1 MVRPKTPPGIPTREQ
16 VLDFIQSSD
25 TPAGKREIA
34 RAFGL
39 SAQQKIA
46 LKALLKD
53 MADEGLIDSA
63 PGRAFHK
70 MGGLPKVTVLRVTDV
85 DDGGNVWAVPEKWE
99 AETPPPR
106 VRVRER
112 GRRSALGV
120 GDRILSRTEEAGA
133 GWAAYPIK
141 KLERAS
147 EQMLGVLRQEG
158 DQLWLQGVEK
168 KDRREFIVSD
178 AGGAAPGDLVLAE
191 KAGRPPRIT
200 ARVVQRLGDPFEARS
215 FSLIAIHRHGI
226 PDVFADEVIEEA
238 KRVAGYPVVVAPPR
252 HGEGDRREA
261 VVEGAVPERIA
272 GSELPPPPPS
282 RRGAEREDSRHL
294 PIPTSVPP
302 VEAPL
307 HQPMAGPPPREA
319 GRNKDRED
327 LRHLP
332 IVAIDPVD
340 ARDHD
345 DAVWAAADEDPA
357 NPGGWRAIVAI
368 ADVSFYVRPGSALD
382 KSARARG
389 NSVYFPDRVVPMLPE
404 LLSADVC
411 SLKAGHDRAALVCH
425 LTIAKD
431 GRLKAWSFTRAVI
444 RVAANIAY
452 EHAQAA
458 MDALKKP
465 LPLAGGVGVGSP
477 ATDDLGETL
486 PTPGPSRQREGSVD
500 PVLVDTALKP
510 LWECWAALA
519 KARAARE
526 PLDLDLPERR
536 IVLDEK
542 GRILSVAPRER
553 LDSMRLI
560 EDYMIAAN
568 VAAAKA
574 LEAKKAPVMY
584 RVHEPPTREKLV
596 ALKDYLDTF
605 DVPFALGQVIRPA
618 TFNHVLD
625 RIGEADFRPQ
635 VMEQVLRT
643 QTQAFY
649 GPQNHGHFGLALG
662 SYAHFT
668 SPIRRYADL
677 IVHRSLVGAYG
688 LGDGALPADDAANME
703 RVGEAISGLERRAME
718 AERETVDRYVAAY
731 LAEHV
736 GTVMDARITGVASFG
751 FFATVEGVGG
761 DGLVPAR
768 DLGTEYFRFDESSQ
782 MLIGDQSGESFAAGQ
797 RLQLRLAEANPV
809 SGALRFELPD
819 GKGSAGGGS
828 GDRRDRGGKGP
839 GRVLKR
845 RGRPANIRHQGRK
858 R

>member
-1 MVRPKTPPGIPTREQ
+1 MVFPKAPPGLPTREQ
-16 VLDFIQSSD
+16 ILDFIQSSD

-39 SAQQKIA
+39 TAQQKIG
-46 LKALLKD
+46 LKARLKD

-70 MGGLPKVTVLRVTDV
+70 MGGLPKVTVLRIADV
-85 DDGGNVWAVPEKWE
+85 DDGGNVWAVPERWE
-99 AETPPPR
+99 ADVPPPR

-112 GRRSALGV
+112 GRRSALGI
-120 GDRILSRTEEAGA
+120 GDRILARTEEAGA

-141 KLERAS
+141 KLDRAS
-147 EQMLGVLRQEG
+147 EAVLGVLRKEG
-158 DQLWLQGVEK
+158 DRLWLQGVDK
-168 KDRREFIVSD
+168 KERREVPVSD
-178 AGGAAPGDLVLAE
+178 AGDAGPGDLVLAE
-191 KAGRPPRIT
+191 MAGRPPKVM

-215 FSLIAIHRHGI
+215 FSLIAIHKHGI
-226 PDVFADEVIEEA
+226 PDVFSEEVLAEA
-238 KRVAGYPVVVAPPR
+238 RRVAGYSL
-252 HGEGDRREA
+252 GEG
-261 VVEGAVPERIA
+261 
-272 GSELPPPPPS
+272 
-282 RRGAEREDSRHL
+282 
-294 PIPTSVPP
+294 
-302 VEAPL
+302 
-307 HQPMAGPPPREA
+307 
-319 GRNKDRED
+319 RED

-332 IVAIDPVD
+332 IVAIDPID

-345 DAVWAAADEDPA
+345 DAVWAAPDDRAE
-357 NPGGWRAIVAI
+357 NEGGWQAIVAI
-368 ADVSFYVRPGSALD
+368 ADVSFYVRPGSDLD

-404 LLSADVC
+404 ILSADVC

-425 LTIAKD
+425 LTIARD
-431 GRLKAWSFTRAVI
+431 GKLKAWSFTRAVI

-458 MDALKKP
+458 IDGVADAP
-465 LPLAGGVGVGSP
+465 V
-477 ATDDLGETL
+477 
-486 PTPGPSRQREGSVD
+486 PSE
-500 PVLVDTALKP
+500 LVDGALKP
-510 LWECWAALA
+510 LWQCWAALA

-618 TFNHVLD
+618 TFNHVLA
-625 RIGEADFRPQ
+625 RIGDADFKPQ

-649 GPQNHGHFGLALG
+649 GPQNHGHFGLSLG

-677 IVHRSLVGAYG
+677 IVHRSLVGSYG
-688 LGDGALPADDAANME
+688 LGEGTLPADDAANME

-751 FFATVEGVGG
+751 FFATIEGVGG

-768 DLGTEYFRFDESSQ
+768 DLGTEYFRFDEQSQ
-782 MLIGDQSGESFAAGQ
+782 SLIGDQSGETFASGQ

-819 GKGSAGGGS
+819 GKGSAGSGGGG
-828 GDRRDRGGKGP
+828 GDRQIRHKGAP
-839 GRVLKR
+839 CTLKR
-845 RGRPANIRHQGRK
+845 RGRPANVRHQGRK